1 MPRPVSASTDG
12 DGAPSANSTEKVLC
26 WEKQLSQELV
36 SVCAWGGKIIQP
48 PPGGLGNVRQDGPFK
63 KNPGF

>member
-1 MPRPVSASTDG
+1 MPLLLMEMGLPVLLSTGKD
-12 DGAPSANSTEKVLC
+12 LC

-36 SVCAWGGKIIQP
+36 SVCAWGGKITQLLP
-48 PPGGLGNVRQDGPFK
+48 SGLGNVHQDGPFK